1 MKEIIL
7 GFGIA
12 AVLLAAEY
20 LLCTKCRSPLWGG
33 ILPLLILLGTVC
45 LFASARIPLT
55 ERNIYPFIVLNV
67 IMLSD
72 WDIGRKKYKK
82 LRQAE
87 LDKMKAKDI

>member
-7 GFGIA
+7 GFGVA
-12 AVLLAAEY
+12 AMLLAAEY

-33 ILPLLILLGTVC
+33 ILPLGILLGTVF
-45 LFASARIPLT
+45 LFVSGKIPLT
-55 ERNIYPFIVLNV
+55 ERNLYPFVVLIA
-67 IMLSD
+67 IMLGD
-72 WDIGRKKYKK
+72 WDAGRKKYKK